1 MADNAARSRKAEIWR
16 AEAGLQPLQLAVWQ
30 EVYVPLPVV
39 SQIDLV
45 LEQEVPP
52 PAPVEE
58 QPLAEAT
65 PAATHLKQV
74 SISAPRSTPG
84 QVPGVAVATL
94 QLRAWA
100 EATRTMAKMAT

>member
-1 MADNAARSRKAEIWR
+1 MADNAARSREAEIWR

-30 EVYVPLPVV
+30 EVYVPLPD
-39 SQIDLV
+39 SQIDLM
-45 LEQEVPP
+45 LEQMVLP

-58 QPLAEAT
+58 QPLEEAT
-65 PAATHLKQV
+65 PLDTHLKQV

-84 QVPGVAVATL
+84 QVRSALMTL

>member
-30 EVYVPLPVV
+30 EVYVPLPA
-39 SQIDLV
+39 SQRDLTV
-45 LEQEVPP
+45 EQEVPL

-84 QVPGVAVATL
+84 QVPGVEFATL

>member
-16 AEAGLQPLQLAVWQ
+16 AEAGLQPLQLAVVQ
-30 EVYVPLPVV
+30 EVYVPLPA

-45 LEQEVPP
+45 LEQEEPL

-65 PAATHLKQV
+65 PLATHLKQV

-84 QVPGVAVATL
+84 QVRSSLTTL

>member
-30 EVYVPLPVV
+30 EVNVPLFV
-39 SQIDLV
+39 SQIDLT
-45 LEQEVPP
+45 LAQEEPL

-65 PAATHLKQV
+65 PLATHLKQV
-74 SISAPRSTPG
+74 STSAPRSTPG
-84 QVPGVAVATL
+84 QVPGVTVATL